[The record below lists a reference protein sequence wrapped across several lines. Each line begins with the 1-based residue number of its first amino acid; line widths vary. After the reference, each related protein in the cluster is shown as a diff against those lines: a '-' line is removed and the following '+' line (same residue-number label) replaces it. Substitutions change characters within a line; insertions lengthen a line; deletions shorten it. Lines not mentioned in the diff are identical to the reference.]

1 MGRRKT
7 CIKNRLKNLHKNPPK
22 VKSQAPELV
31 KLYRSGPRVHKME
44 DMEKHVSACLDDI
57 PLLQIRRYANRSARF
72 MDAYT
77 KGLTGPQAVWATR
90 KYHGHRVVPNSILE
104 ALDTAGK
111 I

>member
-1 MGRRKT
+1 MIFCYCRSEGKLET
-7 CIKNRLKNLHKNPPK
+7 IF
-22 VKSQAPELV
+22 SQTTTSNGV
-31 KLYRSGPRVHKME
+31 
-44 DMEKHVSACLDDI
+44 VS
-57 PLLQIRRYANRSARF
+57 RYANHSARF

-90 KYHGHRVVPNSILE
+90 KYHGHRVIPNSILE

>member
-1 MGRRKT
+1 MIFHYCRSEGKLET
-7 CIKNRLKNLHKNPPK
+7 IF
-22 VKSQAPELV
+22 SQTTTSNGA
-31 KLYRSGPRVHKME
+31 
-44 DMEKHVSACLDDI
+44 VS
-57 PLLQIRRYANRSARF
+57 RYANCSARF

-90 KYHGHRVVPNSILE
+90 KYHRHRVVPNSILE

>member
-1 MGRRKT
+1 MIFRYCRSEGKLET
-7 CIKNRLKNLHKNPPK
+7 IF
-22 VKSQAPELV
+22 SQTTTSNGA
-31 KLYRSGPRVHKME
+31 
-44 DMEKHVSACLDDI
+44 VS
-57 PLLQIRRYANRSARF
+57 RYANRSARF

-90 KYHGHRVVPNSILE
+90 KYHRHRVVPNSILE